1 MQGFPGQPRPA
12 ASNRVLTIG
21 PNEQGIVTATVSGH
35 PVTSAATFI
44 GPYRLINPVYFGATT
59 QLWQAYH
66 DATHRYI
73 ALKFLQEK
81 FRTDREQ
88 IRSLRW
94 EYQVA
99 SQFDDERIIKIYEFN
114 IDKGI
119 PYLAMEWFSGGN
131 MKSLIRRGLPEYA
144 HLVRKIIFQCI
155 EGVSYLHRQ
164 GYVHRDIKP
173 ENFLV
178 SNQGDVKL
186 IDFALCRKMAPR
198 ILWYLRPKAK
208 IQGTCSYMS
217 PEQILNKP
225 LDGRA
230 DLYSLACTIFEL
242 VCGKPPFTGQNQTEL
257 LNKHLKAA
265 PPPPEAYNPNLTPE
279 FSRIL
284 QKALAK
290 RPADRFK
297 TIGEFAGALYDVQIF
312 KEPPVGEVTPEMVSV

>member
-1 MQGFPGQPRPA
+1 M
-12 ASNRVLTIG
+12 SS
-21 PNEQGIVTATVSGH
+21 VTTY
-35 PVTSAATFI
+35 I
-44 GPYRLINPVYFGATT
+44 GPYRLINPVYFGAST

-66 DATHRYI
+66 DATRRNV

-81 FRTDREQ
+81 FRKDRQQ
-88 IRSLRW
+88 IRMLRW

-99 SQFDDERIIKIYEFN
+99 SRFDDERIIKVYEYN
-114 IDKGI
+114 VDRGI

-144 HLVRKIIFQCI
+144 HLVRRIIFGCL
-155 EGVSYLHRQ
+155 EAVAYLHRQ

-178 SNQGDVKL
+178 SQRGDVKL
-186 IDFALCRKMAPR
+186 IDFALCRKIGPR
-198 ILWYLRPKAK
+198 LLWYLRPKTK
-208 IQGTCSYMS
+208 IQGTCSYIS

-242 VCGKPPFTGQNQTEL
+242 VCGKPPFTGQNQAEL
-257 LNKHLKAA
+257 LSKHLKSP
-265 PPPPEAYNPNLTPE
+265 PPPPEALNPNLTPE
-279 FSRIL
+279 FSRVL

-297 TIGEFAGALYDVQIF
+297 TIGEFAGALYDVPIF
-312 KEPPVGEVTPEMVSV
+312 KQPPVGELAPEPVGV